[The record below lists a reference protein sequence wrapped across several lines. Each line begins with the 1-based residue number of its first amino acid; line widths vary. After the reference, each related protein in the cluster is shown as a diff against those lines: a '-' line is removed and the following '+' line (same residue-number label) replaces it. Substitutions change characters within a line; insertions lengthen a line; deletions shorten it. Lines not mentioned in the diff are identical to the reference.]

1 MPLIKVRDSSEPV
14 KTHHKGSV
22 ITSHI
27 RNAYTRTKEQSQ
39 RMTEDAESSPSEY
52 ASDNAQ
58 YMAEN
63 VIHDAGHLVQSVTEA
78 AFRKGQAVYRKHQ
91 LHNEHGDAASASPSD
106 RILNDDGI
114 TAIKDVEARFADIE
128 RSKELVFKIKKM
140 FGFGARE
147 LTKLENELFTKW
159 TRDYGYG
166 EDVIK
171 LAYDIMI
178 NAIQKVQ
185 PKYAD
190 KILEK
195 WHVEG
200 LRTAEEIEKYE
211 SEKRGAQK
219 TAQSDPQKSY
229 DLDDFFEAA
238 MKRSFEELK

>member
-1 MPLIKVRDSSEPV
+1 MLLSSAYNV
-14 KTHHKGSV
+14 SKGSDQMLAALKAEM
-22 ITSHI
+22 T
-27 RNAYTRTKEQSQ
+27 AY
-39 RMTEDAESSPSEY
+39 
-52 ASDNAQ
+52 
-58 YMAEN
+58 
-63 VIHDAGHLVQSVTEA
+63 
-78 AFRKGQAVYRKHQ
+78 YRKM
-91 LHNEHGDAASASPSD
+91 DMRPWMTFVD
-106 RILNDDGI
+106 
-114 TAIKDVEARFADIE
+114 KDVEAKFAE
-128 RSKELVFKIKKM
+128 MEHSKELIFKIKKM

-200 LRTAEEIEKYE
+200 LSTVEQIEKYE
-211 SEKRGAQK
+211 SEKRNAPK
-219 TAQSDPQKSY
+219 TDSSDPQKSY

-238 MKRSFEELK
+238 IKRSFEDLK